1 LEYAG
6 AGAPLYLVRDGKLEE
21 IKPAKCTVGSI
32 QPHIKEPP
40 KTHAF
45 HLRPGDAFYLCSDG
59 IADQFGGKDGKKFR
73 REQVK
78 AMIASLHPVAMEQQQ
93 DKAEKIIGEW
103 MKGFAQTDDMLLAGI
118 RI

>member
-1 LEYAG
+1 MKIKDVKA
-6 AGAPLYLVRDGKLEE
+6 LVEAYR
-21 IKPAKCTVGSI
+21 V
-32 QPHIKEPP
+32 Q
-40 KTHAF
+40 
-45 HLRPGDAFYLCSDG
+45 
-59 IADQFGGKDGKKFR
+59 DGKKFR